1 MFGTEIFIGNSSPN
15 ITGEIRYSIGVRDE
29 NYEGPFSIAF
39 RSGAIQAGTGSG
51 FPQTIVGFD
60 ASKCDDHFS
69 IDTVKPESAYSLI
82 IIKE

>member
-1 MFGTEIFIGNSSPN
+1 MILGPN
-15 ITGEIRYSIGVRDE
+15 ITGEIRYSVGVRDE

-39 RSGAIQAGTGSG
+39 RSKAIEAGTGSG

>member
-1 MFGTEIFIGNSSPN
+1 MFTVNSPVILGPN
-15 ITGEIRYSIGVRDE
+15 ITGEIRYSVGVRDE

-39 RSGAIQAGTGSG
+39 RSKAIEAGTGSG

-69 IDTVKPESAYSLI
+69 IDTVQPDSAYSLI
-82 IIKE
+82 IIKT